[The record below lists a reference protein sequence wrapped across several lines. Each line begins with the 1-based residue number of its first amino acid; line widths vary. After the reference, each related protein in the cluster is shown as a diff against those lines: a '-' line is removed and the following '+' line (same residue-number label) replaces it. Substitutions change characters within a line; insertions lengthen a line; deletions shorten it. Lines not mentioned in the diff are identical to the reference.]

1 MINNWLKIFLYQLK
15 KNKLFTILN
24 TLGLS
29 LGIAGLIFAILYW
42 NDEQSY
48 NAWNP
53 HKENVM
59 HVVSH
64 VSEDVYWPVTVAC
77 FEPFFKKDFPE
88 LEAYCYLDPWY
99 RNELIQHK
107 NRKAIVNILDAQK
120 SFFEFFPFEF
130 IKGSPKN
137 TVPDQNSIALSEET
151 AQLLFGNEEAIG
163 KQVLYDSKT
172 LVVRGIYK
180 IEGKSSLQPAAV
192 TNFMSLK
199 MDGNFDQWGNFNHGL
214 MLKLKNPSDAEKVS
228 LKLKRLM
235 SENRELKWAKEQGIT
250 LDEWKN
256 QGGFQTQI
264 LLEPLENARLHS
276 KVDGYAEGQGNYQF
290 LMIMVG
296 LSVLILILSIVNY
309 INLATANAIQ
319 RAKEIGVRKILG
331 ASKSNIVK
339 QFIFETVLITTFSIL
354 LALVI
359 VELSLPYY
367 NEFLGKSLII
377 HGSQFYL
384 QLILIFL
391 TVIIVAGIFPSVY
404 VSNFETL
411 KVLKGN
417 FGRSK
422 SGVWLRNVMLI
433 LQFGIASFFIIGSY
447 IVYQQVNEMQT
458 KELGFKGDQIIQIDY
473 RNPYDYTQEG
483 IEEKLLSRYF
493 TIKQELSKVN
503 GVKQVSTGS
512 FSFGNGAS
520 SSSSFS
526 HNQVTIQGQ
535 NMGVDFE
542 MLNMMNITIVKGRN
556 LSEKF
561 ATDTISSILI
571 NQTAEKM
578 MNEKNALGKE
588 IDWNGKKL
596 KIVGIVSDF
605 HLNGPHNE
613 IPPMV
618 FYHFKTIDWMIFNVN
633 KIYVK
638 VNPMEMEQAI
648 AGIEKFWLKKV
659 DGNYPFTYDFVD
671 KHFARTYE
679 TYVKQKNLFSLLN
692 VIVISIAMFGLFS
705 LASYSIQRRMKEIA
719 IRKTLGA
726 ETKTLLKDLSKQY
739 IVFCLIGFLL
749 ALFPVYFLLGKWLE
763 NFVYRIDITLLPF
776 IIGFVI
782 LLILTLIVVLSKA
795 YQATKVDVLNYLKY
809 E

>member
-1 MINNWLKIFLYQLK
+1 
-15 KNKLFTILN
+15 
-24 TLGLS
+24 
-29 LGIAGLIFAILYW
+29 
-42 NDEQSY
+42 
-48 NAWNP
+48 
-53 HKENVM
+53 
-59 HVVSH
+59 
-64 VSEDVYWPVTVAC
+64 
-77 FEPFFKKDFPE
+77 
-88 LEAYCYLDPWY
+88 
-99 RNELIQHK
+99 
-107 NRKAIVNILDAQK
+107 
-120 SFFEFFPFEF
+120 
-130 IKGSPKN
+130 
-137 TVPDQNSIALSEET
+137 
-151 AQLLFGNEEAIG
+151 
-163 KQVLYDSKT
+163 
-172 LVVRGIYK
+172 
-180 IEGKSSLQPAAV
+180 
-192 TNFMSLK
+192 
-199 MDGNFDQWGNFNHGL
+199 
-214 MLKLKNPSDAEKVS
+214 
-228 LKLKRLM
+228 M

-250 LDEWKN
+250 LDEWKK

-319 RAKEIGVRKILG
+319 RAKEVGVRKILG

-339 QFIFETVLITTFSIL
+339 QFIFETILITTFSIL

-367 NEFLGKSLII
+367 NEFLGKTLLI
-377 HGSQFYL
+377 HGSEFYI

-391 TVIIVAGIFPSVY
+391 IVIIVAGIFPSVY

-422 SGVWLRNVMLI
+422 SGVWLRNAMLI

-447 IVYQQVNEMQT
+447 IVYQQVNYLQN
-458 KELGFKGDQIIQIDY
+458 KELGFKGEQIIQIDY
-473 RNPYDYTQEG
+473 RNPYDFTQEG
-483 IEEKLLSRYF
+483 VREKLLSRYL
-493 TIKQELSKVN
+493 TIKQELSKIN
-503 GVKQVSTGS
+503 GVKQVATGS
-512 FSFGNGAS
+512 FSFGSGAS

-526 HNQVTIQGQ
+526 YNDVTIQGQ
-535 NMGVDFE
+535 NMGMDFG
-542 MLNMMNITIVKGRN
+542 MLDMMNIKIKKGRN

-561 ATDTISSILI
+561 ASDSISSILI
-571 NQTAEKM
+571 NETAEKM
-578 MNEKNALGKE
+578 MNEKDVLGKE
-588 IDWNGKKL
+588 INWNGKKL
-596 KIVGIVSDF
+596 KVVGVVADF

-613 IPPMV
+613 IPPMA
-618 FYHFKTIDWMIFNVN
+618 FFHFKTIDWMIFNVN

-638 VNPMEMEQAI
+638 VNPEELETVKAD
-648 AGIEKFWLKKV
+648 IEKFWIKKV
-659 DGNYPFTYDFVD
+659 DGDYPFTYDFVD

-692 VIVISIAMFGLFS
+692 VIVILIALFGLFS

-763 NFVYRIDITLLPF
+763 NFVYRIDITLMPF

>member
-1 MINNWLKIFLYQLK
+1 
-15 KNKLFTILN
+15 
-24 TLGLS
+24 
-29 LGIAGLIFAILYW
+29 
-42 NDEQSY
+42 
-48 NAWNP
+48 
-53 HKENVM
+53 
-59 HVVSH
+59 
-64 VSEDVYWPVTVAC
+64 
-77 FEPFFKKDFPE
+77 
-88 LEAYCYLDPWY
+88 
-99 RNELIQHK
+99 
-107 NRKAIVNILDAQK
+107 
-120 SFFEFFPFEF
+120 
-130 IKGSPKN
+130 
-137 TVPDQNSIALSEET
+137 
-151 AQLLFGNEEAIG
+151 
-163 KQVLYDSKT
+163 
-172 LVVRGIYK
+172 
-180 IEGKSSLQPAAV
+180 
-192 TNFMSLK
+192 
-199 MDGNFDQWGNFNHGL
+199 
-214 MLKLKNPSDAEKVS
+214 
-228 LKLKRLM
+228 
-235 SENRELKWAKEQGIT
+235 
-250 LDEWKN
+250 
-256 QGGFQTQI
+256 
-264 LLEPLENARLHS
+264 
-276 KVDGYAEGQGNYQF
+276 
-290 LMIMVG
+290 
-296 LSVLILILSIVNY
+296 
-309 INLATANAIQ
+309 
-319 RAKEIGVRKILG
+319 
-331 ASKSNIVK
+331 
-339 QFIFETVLITTFSIL
+339 
-354 LALVI
+354 
-359 VELSLPYY
+359 
-367 NEFLGKSLII
+367 
-377 HGSQFYL
+377 
-384 QLILIFL
+384 
-391 TVIIVAGIFPSVY
+391 
-404 VSNFETL
+404 
-411 KVLKGN
+411 
-417 FGRSK
+417 
-422 SGVWLRNVMLI
+422 
-433 LQFGIASFFIIGSY
+433 
-447 IVYQQVNEMQT
+447 MQT

-596 KIVGIVSDF
+596 KIVGVVSDF

-648 AGIEKFWLKKV
+648 TGIEKFWLKKV

>member
-1 MINNWLKIFLYQLK
+1 MINNWIKIFLYQLK

-53 HKENVM
+53 EKGKVM
-59 HVVSH
+59 HVVSY
-64 VSEDVYWPVTVAC
+64 VSVDTYWSTSVATL
-77 FEPFFKKDFPE
+77 EPYLQKSFPE
-88 LEAYCYLDPWY
+88 LDSYCYLNQWY
-99 RNELIQHK
+99 YNEIIQFK
-107 NRKAIVNILDAQK
+107 NKKEIVPIIDAQK
-120 SFFEFFPFEF
+120 TFFEFFPFEF
-130 IKGSPKN
+130 IKGNSKN
-137 TVPDQNSIALSEET
+137 PLPDKNSIAISEET
-151 AQLLFGNEEAIG
+151 AEKLFGNEEPIG
-163 KQVLYDSKT
+163 KQVTYSGRT
-172 LVVRGIYK
+172 LVVRGVYRIS
-180 IEGKSSLQPAAV
+180 GKSSLEPQAV
-192 TNFMSLK
+192 TSLINSRLEEDK
-199 MDGNFDQWGNFNHGL
+199 DQWGNFTFGL
-214 MLKLKNPSDAEKVS
+214 LLKLKNPSDAEKVAF
-228 LKLKRLM
+228 KLKKLM

-250 LDEWKN
+250 LDEWKK

-276 KVDGYAEGQGNYQF
+276 KVDGYAEGRGNYQF

-319 RAKEIGVRKILG
+319 RAKEVGVRKILG

-354 LALVI
+354 VALVI

-367 NEFLGKSLII
+367 NEFLGKTLLI
-377 HGSQFYL
+377 HGSQFYI
-384 QLILIFL
+384 QLIVIFL
-391 TVIIVAGIFPSVY
+391 IVIIVAGIFPSVY

-422 SGVWLRNVMLI
+422 SGVWLRNAMLI

-447 IVYQQVNEMQT
+447 IVYQQVNYLQK
-458 KELGFKGDQIIQIDY
+458 KELGFKGEQIIQIDY
-473 RNPYDYTQEG
+473 RNPYDFSKQG
-483 IEEKLLSRYF
+483 MREKLLSRYL
-493 TIKQELSKVN
+493 TIKQELSKIK
-503 GVKQVSTGS
+503 GVKQVATGS
-512 FSFGNGAS
+512 FSFGNGAN

-526 HNQVTIQGQ
+526 HNEVTIQGQ
-535 NMGVDFE
+535 NMGMDFD
-542 MLNMMNITIVKGRN
+542 MLDMMNIKIKKGRG
-556 LSEKF
+556 LSEKY
-561 ATDTISSILI
+561 ASDSISSILI
-571 NQTAEKM
+571 NETAEKM
-578 MNEKNALGKE
+578 MNEKDVLGKE
-588 IDWNGKKL
+588 INWNGKKL
-596 KIVGIVSDF
+596 KVVGVVADF

-613 IPPMV
+613 IPPMA
-618 FYHFKTIDWMIFNVN
+618 FFHFKTIDWMIFNVN

-638 VNPMEMEQAI
+638 VNPEDLEMAK
-648 AGIEKFWLKKV
+648 ADIEKFWIKKV
-659 DGNYPFTYDFVD
+659 DGDYPFTYDFVD

-692 VIVISIAMFGLFS
+692 VIVIMIALFGLFS

-763 NFVYRIDITLLPF
+763 NFVYRIDITLMPF

-782 LLILTLIVVLSKA
+782 LLILTLVVVLSKA
-795 YQATKVDVLNYLKY
+795 YQATKVEVLNYLKY